1 MYTLMAMRRLRI
13 SRGGQ
18 VSVPANVR
26 HRWGTNT
33 VLAED
38 RGDALVLRPAEDDP
52 LKALRGSLKGRLE
65 QSSKQLRA
73 VARDDEKAALNR
85 RERRVL

>member
-1 MYTLMAMRRLRI
+1 MAMRRLRI

-18 VSVPANVR
+18 VSVPADIR
-26 HRWGTNT
+26 HRWKTNT

-38 RGDALVLRPAEDDP
+38 RGDTLVLKPAEDDP

-65 QSSKQLRA
+65 ESSKQLRA
-73 VARDDEKAALNR
+73 KARSDEKAALLR
-85 RERRVL
+85 RERRVLEGR